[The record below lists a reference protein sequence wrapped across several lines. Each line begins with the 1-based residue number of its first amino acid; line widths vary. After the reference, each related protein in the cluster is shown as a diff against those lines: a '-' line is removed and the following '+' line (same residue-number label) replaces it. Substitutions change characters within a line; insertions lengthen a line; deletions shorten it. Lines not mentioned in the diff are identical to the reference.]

1 MNIIEQQIEDYL
13 HYCRVVRQM
22 TETTLRQKSCILG
35 YFVRVTGVRELNDVT
50 DEIFEWWVEYVLGI
64 GVSSR
69 TANMYNSIV
78 VAMVRYY
85 RELGVKVPINLN
97 LVTKLKETASER
109 QYYSRSEIMRVVE
122 VAEREVGLMIRIM
135 FETGMRI
142 AEVVGLRVED
152 FEGRRIRFVGKGR
165 KMREVYIT
173 TETLGMV
180 DEYRIEYGI
189 MGYLWSVNDGV
200 LTCNG
205 EPPTVNTVRKWLREA
220 FAAAGFEGFYP
231 HALRHSFA
239 TDLQIRGASV
249 MEIKEM
255 IGHESVAT
263 TERYLHGFDGRMR
276 ELFDKYR

>member
-22 TETTLRQKSCILG
+22 TETTLRLKSCILG

-180 DEYRIEYGI
+180 DEYIIEYGI

>member
-1 MNIIEQQIEDYL
+1 
-13 HYCRVVRQM
+13 
-22 TETTLRQKSCILG
+22 
-35 YFVRVTGVRELNDVT
+35 
-50 DEIFEWWVEYVLGI
+50 
-64 GVSSR
+64 
-69 TANMYNSIV
+69 
-78 VAMVRYY
+78 
-85 RELGVKVPINLN
+85 
-97 LVTKLKETASER
+97 
-109 QYYSRSEIMRVVE
+109 
-122 VAEREVGLMIRIM
+122 
-135 FETGMRI
+135 
-142 AEVVGLRVED
+142 
-152 FEGRRIRFVGKGR
+152 
-165 KMREVYIT
+165 
-173 TETLGMV
+173 
-180 DEYRIEYGI
+180 
-189 MGYLWSVNDGV
+189 MGDLWSVNDGV